1 MNGHDSMEDIE
12 PIVDTEWVRELERTE
27 CHLGEQ
33 VCTSCLTAHHVL
45 SNDCAYQTRY
55 LKNLIHHYDKIY
67 PLYCSSQEKVIEE
80 SENRAELMANQAEL
94 AEKRVELAEKRVELA
109 NNRAEDAET
118 QTGVLQARLLM
129 MGVVSVSLLV
139 GMVFIKRTH

>member
-12 PIVDTEWVRELERTE
+12 PIVDTEWERELERTE

-33 VCTSCLTAHHVL
+33 ACTSCLTAHRVL
-45 SNDCAYQTRY
+45 SNDYAYQIRY
-55 LKNLIHHYDKIY
+55 LKCLIHHYDKIY
-67 PLYCSSQEKVIEE
+67 PLYCSSQEKVVEE
-80 SENRAELMANQAEL
+80 SKNRSELMANQ
-94 AEKRVELAEKRVELA
+94 VELAEKRIELA

-118 QTGVLQARLLM
+118 QTGVLQACLHM